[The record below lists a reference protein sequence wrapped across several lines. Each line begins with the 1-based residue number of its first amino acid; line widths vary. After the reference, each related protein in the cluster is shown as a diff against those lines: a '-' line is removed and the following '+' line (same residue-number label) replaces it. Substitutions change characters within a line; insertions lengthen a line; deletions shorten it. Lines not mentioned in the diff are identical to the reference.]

1 MYLIVL
7 LVLLLMILSWID
19 ILMVMSFPKNKAL
32 LSYETFINVKH
43 MF

>member
-1 MYLIVL
+1 
-7 LVLLLMILSWID
+7 
-19 ILMVMSFPKNKAL
+19 MVMSFPKNKAL